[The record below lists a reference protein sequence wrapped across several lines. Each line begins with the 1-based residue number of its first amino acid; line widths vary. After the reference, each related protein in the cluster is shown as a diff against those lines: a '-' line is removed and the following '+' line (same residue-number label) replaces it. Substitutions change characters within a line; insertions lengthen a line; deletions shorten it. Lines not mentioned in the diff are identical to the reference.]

1 MNGLFT
7 YKEKHYQTYF
17 KKLVYNEIFDN
28 MGDLLINLYIVDL
41 IIKENTNIDSHWQ

>member
-1 MNGLFT
+1 
-7 YKEKHYQTYF
+7 
-17 KKLVYNEIFDN
+17 